1 MTPIY
6 LQLKEAVAK
15 DIAQGVFQPG
25 DLLPSET
32 ELMKTWSVSRITVR
46 NAIKELSREGL
57 VYTMHGKGTF
67 VAEQKITNYLPSLTS
82 LSHDVAS
89 KGLMPGSKVLTLE
102 SLEAEKEVAAKLH
115 IAPGSPVIHFIRVTT
130 ADNEPIAIGYTFISV
145 AAIAPNQNAF
155 TIASLESKSFYG
167 MLNQIGVH
175 LMGGIQSISASAADD
190 NQAEIL
196 KVSAGS
202 PLIDSERV
210 AYTYDRVCVEF
221 TKMLAR
227 PDRIQWKTTLGPMKI
242 EE

>member
-6 LQLKEAVAK
+6 MQLKEAVAK
-15 DIAQGVFQPG
+15 DIAQGAFQPG

-32 ELMKTWSVSRITVR
+32 EFMKTWSVSRITVR

-89 KGLMPGSKVLTLE
+89 KGLTPGSKVLTLE
-102 SLEAEKEVAAKLH
+102 SLEADKEVAAKLH
-115 IAPGSPVIHFIRVTT
+115 IAPGSPVIHFIRVTM

-145 AAIAPNQNAF
+145 AAIAPNQNVF

-175 LMGGIQSISASAADD
+175 LLGGIQSISASAADND
-190 NQAEIL
+190 QAVIL
-196 KVSAGS
+196 KVNAGS

>member
-1 MTPIY
+1 MAPIY
-6 LQLKEAVAK
+6 VQLKEAVAK

-46 NAIKELSREGL
+46 NAIKELAREGL

-89 KGLMPGSKVLTLE
+89 KGMAPGSKVLTLE
-102 SLEAEKEVAAKLH
+102 VIEADKVVAPKLH
-115 IAPGSPVIHFIRVTT
+115 ISPGSPVIHFVRVTM
-130 ADNEPIAIGYTFISV
+130 ADGEPIAIGYTYVSL
-145 AAIAPNQNAF
+145 AAIAPNQSAF
-155 TIASLESKSFYG
+155 SVASLENKSFYEL
-167 MLNQIGVH
+167 LNQIGVH
-175 LMGGIQSISASAADD
+175 LIGGIQSISASAADEF
-190 NQAEIL
+190 QAKTLGVE
-196 KVSAGS
+196 AGS

-210 AYTYDRVCVEF
+210 AHTHDRVYVEF

-227 PDRIQWKTTLGPMKI
+227 PDRIQWKTSLGPVKT
-242 EE
+242 ED

>member
-1 MTPIY
+1 MMPIY
-6 LQLKEAVAK
+6 MQLKEALER
-15 DIAQGVFQPG
+15 DIAQGVFQSG

-46 NAIKELSREGL
+46 NAIKELAREGL

-89 KGLMPGSKVLTLE
+89 KGLTPGSKVLTLE
-102 SLEAEKEVAAKLH
+102 TIEADKEVAAKLH
-115 IAPGSPVIHFIRVTT
+115 IAPGSPVIHFVRVTM
-130 ADNEPIAIGYTFISV
+130 ADDEPIAIGYTYIST
-145 AAIAPNQNAF
+145 AAVAPNQNAF
-155 TIASLESKSFYG
+155 SIASLESMSFYG
-167 MLNQIGVH
+167 ILNQIGVH
-175 LMGGIQSISASAADD
+175 LIGGIQSISASAADD
-190 NQAEIL
+190 YQAKML
-196 KVSAGS
+196 KVDEGS

-210 AYTYDRVCVEF
+210 AYTYDRICVEF

-242 EE
+242 DE